1 MSKQSNRSHALAS
14 MAGMSVFCAL
24 AVGEAKEPSHTI
36 SGIETR
42 VQGMDRE
49 VRISTSKKATVSV
62 FKMTDPF
69 RILVDVSDARLSPG
83 LEFTRVNDGVIS
95 TVSAQALSSEASAIV
110 RVEVVLTEPHEYEMS
125 PSATGLVLRIVGRTG
140 PGESVERAPVELGR
154 LSATRSKAAVLL
166 TAPIQG
172 PKPSSEQV
180 AIQHLENPNR
190 IVVDLSNAVA
200 SPKWQS
206 VKVEKNGIQ
215 KARLATS
222 ADGVRIVLDLADGAP
237 LPEVTVDASASALVL
252 RAVPAPKAVEPAAP
266 APVAQVS
273 KPEPAAPL
281 LEVVPESP
289 AVVAAPVVKEEAV
302 QPKPSKVRPEEAR
315 TAQAQV
321 TEARF
326 EPKDGFYRLTLVLE
340 GEAELTRDEA
350 GSRRMP
356 VLRLRNTRLPSDLVR
371 TLDTTELSGEVLSTV
386 STYMDGTDTVIAAR
400 VGALTEHRHWRKD
413 NRVIWDFRGKA
424 GAQGGLAAAEVVG
437 YPEEATAGFSSAPQA
452 ARMAGELSAEQRR
465 GSRYT
470 GRRISLDLKDA
481 EIHNVL
487 RLLADV
493 SKLNIV
499 ASDDVKGR
507 ITLKLRNVPW
517 DQALDIILTS
527 KQLDKVR
534 NGNIIRVAPIEVL
547 EKEEQL
553 RLARKEAMEKLE
565 QLSVRLIA
573 VSYADAGEA
582 LKQVQ
587 GLLSARGRANIDKR
601 TNVII
606 VEDVEEVLFKV
617 ERLVRTLDTQTPQ
630 VLIESRIVEAATSFS
645 RALGIQWG
653 GQVAFSPVYG
663 NSTGLAFPNTFRVMG
678 GGDDGQTPIAGVL
691 PANNGFAVNLP
702 VGAGTGSGGALGFLF
717 GSANNAHLL
726 SLRLSAA
733 ETEGKTKIISSPKVV
748 TLDNRTA
755 KIVSGE
761 RVPITVITANG
772 PTTRFINADLSL
784 EVTPHVTADGGIQM
798 RIKATKNELSQ
809 RTDILGTPG
818 IITREAE
825 TEMLVQDG
833 DTAVLGGI
841 YKRNAVQT
849 EAMVPFLGRIPVL
862 GWLFKNRRRTDDR
875 EELLIFMSPRIV
887 NRAEALVRSGG

>member
-1 MSKQSNRSHALAS
+1 MLNQSNRSHALAIA
-14 MAGMSVFCAL
+14 AGMGAFLAL

-42 VQGMDRE
+42 VQGKDRE
-49 VRISTSKKATVSV
+49 VRIRTSKKATVSV
-62 FKMTDPF
+62 FKLTEPF
-69 RILVDVSDARLSPG
+69 RILVDVSDARLAPD
-83 LEFTRVNDGVIS
+83 LALPRAADGVIAA
-95 TVSAQALSSEASAIV
+95 VSAQALTAEASSIV
-110 RVEVVLTEPHEYEMS
+110 RVEVVLTGPHEYEMN
-125 PSATGLVLRIVGRTG
+125 ATSDGVALRIVG
-140 PGESVERAPVELGR
+140 PELSSGEAKLSQLELGR
-154 LSATRSKAAVLL
+154 MSAKREKDAVVFAVPLQGGKP
-166 TAPIQG
+166 AP
-172 PKPSSEQV
+172 EQV
-180 AIQHLENPNR
+180 SIQHLENPNR
-190 IVVDLSNAVA
+190 IVVDLARAVA
-200 SPKWQS
+200 APKWQT
-206 VKVEKNGIQ
+206 VKVGKNGID

-222 ADGVRIVLDLADGAP
+222 ADGVRIVLDVAEQAP
-237 LPEVTVDASASALVL
+237 LPEVTVDAQARALVL
-252 RAVPAPKAVEPAAP
+252 RAAPAAKAAPVQPAPP
-266 APVAQVS
+266 APVAEAT
-273 KPEPAAPL
+273 KPEPAKAL
-281 LEVVPESP
+281 IEVTPEPEP
-289 AVVAAPVVKEEAV
+289 AVVAAPVRATPA
-302 QPKPSKVRPEEAR
+302 PKATRVAE
-315 TAQAQV
+315 TAPASAQV

-326 EPKDGFYRLTLVLE
+326 EPKDGFYRLTLVIDGDAQL
-340 GEAELTRDEA
+340 ARDEG

-356 VLRLRNTRLPSDLVR
+356 VLRLQNTQLPPDLVR
-371 TLDTTELSGEVLSTV
+371 TLDTSELTGDVLSTV
-386 STYMDGTDTVIAAR
+386 STYMDGPDTIIAAR

-413 NRVIWDFRGKA
+413 NRVLWDFRGKGDQA
-424 GAQGGLAAAEVVG
+424 PAVSSSEVVG
-437 YPEEATAGFSSAPQA
+437 YPEEATAGFSSANQA
-452 ARMAGELSAEQRR
+452 ARAAGELSAEQRR
-465 GSRYT
+465 SRYT

-573 VSYADAGEA
+573 VSYASADEA

-587 GLLSARGRANIDKR
+587 GLLSARGRASIDKR

-606 VEDVEEVLFKV
+606 VEDIEEVLFKV

-653 GQVAFSPVYG
+653 GQVAFSPLYG
-663 NSTGLAFPNTFRVMG
+663 NSTGLAFPNTFRMQG
-678 GGDDGQTPIAGVL
+678 GGEDAQTPNGGVL
-691 PANNGFAVNLP
+691 PIGNGYAVNLP
-702 VGAGTGSGGALGFLF
+702 VGAGLGSGGTLGFLF

-733 ETEGKTKIISSPKVV
+733 ESEGKTKIISSPKVV

-784 EVTPHVTADGGIQM
+784 EVTPHVTSDGGIQM
-798 RIKATKNELSQ
+798 KIKATKNELSQ

-887 NRAEALVRSGG
+887 NRAEALVRSN

>member
-1 MSKQSNRSHALAS
+1 MSKQSNRSHALAA

-42 VQGMDRE
+42 VQGKDRE
-49 VRISTSKKATVSV
+49 VRINTSKKATVSV

-83 LEFTRVNDGVIS
+83 LEFTPVNDGVIS
-95 TVSAQALSSEASAIV
+95 TVSTQALSSEASPIV
-110 RVEVVLTEPHEYEMS
+110 RVEVVLTQPHEYELS
-125 PSATGLVLRIVGRTG
+125 PSAGGLVLRIIGRPEATG
-140 PGESVERAPVELGR
+140 STERAPVELGR
-154 LSATRSKAAVLL
+154 LSAKRSKGAVLF
-166 TAPIQG
+166 TAPLQG
-172 PKPSSEQV
+172 PKPSAEQV

-190 IVVDLSNAVA
+190 IVVDVGHAVA
-200 SPKWQS
+200 SPKWQT

-222 ADGVRIVLDLADGAP
+222 PEGVRIVLDLADGAP

-252 RAVPAPKAVEPAAP
+252 RAAPAPKPVEPAAP

-273 KPEPAAPL
+273 KPAPAAPL
-281 LEVVPESP
+281 IETAPESP
-289 AVVAAPVVKEEAV
+289 AVVAAPVVKKESA
-302 QPKPSKVRPEEAR
+302 KPESSMVRSQEDREVP
-315 TAQAQV
+315 AQV

-326 EPKDGFYRLTLVLE
+326 EPKDGFYRLTLVLD
-340 GEAELTRDEA
+340 GEAELSRDEA

-386 STYMDGTDTVIAAR
+386 STYMDGPDTVIAAR

-413 NRVIWDFRGKA
+413 NRVLWDFRGKA
-424 GAQGGLAAAEVVG
+424 GAQGGLTAAEVVG

-452 ARMAGELSAEQRR
+452 ARLAGELSAEQRR
-465 GSRYT
+465 GARYT

-499 ASDDVKGR
+499 ASDDVKGK

-517 DQALDIILTS
+517 DQALDIILTA

-565 QLSVRLIA
+565 TLSVRLIA
-573 VSYADAGEA
+573 VSYASAAEA

-587 GLLSARGRANIDKR
+587 GLLSARGRASIDQR

-606 VEDVEEVLFKV
+606 VEDIEEVLFKV

-630 VLIESRIVEAATSFS
+630 VLIESRIVEAATNFT
-645 RALGIQWG
+645 RDLGIQWG
-653 GQVAFSPVYG
+653 GQVAMSPLYG
-663 NSTGLAFPNTFRVMG
+663 NPTGLAFPNTFRVQG
-678 GGDDGQTPIAGVL
+678 GSEDGQTPTAGNL
-691 PANNGFAVNLP
+691 PAGNGYAVNLP
-702 VGAGTGSGGALGFLF
+702 AAAGRGAGGTLGFLF
-717 GSANNAHLL
+717 GSADNAHLL
-726 SLRLSAA
+726 ALRLSAA

-784 EVTPHVTADGGIQM
+784 EVTPHVTSDGGIQM
-798 RIKATKNELSQ
+798 KIKATKNELSQ
-809 RTDILGTPG
+809 RVDVLGTPG

-841 YKRNAVQT
+841 YKRNATQA
-849 EAMVPFLGRIPVL
+849 EAFVPFLGRIPVL
-862 GWLFKNRRRTDDR
+862 GWLFKQRRKTDSR

-887 NRAEALVRSGG
+887 NRAEALVRGG